1 MTTHSTTDNTVS
13 IPVPANKKLLSDS
26 APFYYIETLD
36 DCICRV
42 KKGVPL
48 LDIAEE
54 LMKAIGSVSQML
66 ELVNSRQSGLK
77 LEINRCEVRL
87 MLARLDQANG
97 LCLSILNTIED
108 IEEEEDLSN
117 E

>member
-1 MTTHSTTDNTVS
+1 MTNSTADKSVS
-13 IPVPANKKLLSDS
+13 IPVPANKKLLSVS
-26 APFYYIETLD
+26 APFYSIETLD

-42 KKGVPL
+42 QKGVPL
-48 LDIAEE
+48 WDIAEE

-108 IEEEEDLSN
+108 IEEGEGLSN